1 MDNDENTQAD
11 ESIPD
16 KPEITS
22 QISSESHSSSDFVAV
37 EKTDL
42 DADLKN
48 VQLTNMASDVED
60 STISYDN
67 LPSIFDA
74 DASSSLAEHAYDTV
88 ITDELKDKSYQPMF
102 GSLLFTE
109 SDPLNRAAF
118 VVSTTSSIEVV
129 RTPQEQT
136 DTSIDEHDS
145 SGNMQLALPLARAED
160 FDDDANEDDFDG
172 IPVRHFSNTIN
183 KKQNGDSDSLL
194 NHAEHNHFLNEFIH
208 SMENDIED
216 ETYLNGFSDEQ
227 HDTTAVVPSL
237 FKNIPDIDDPNQPE
251 EDDDDRNDDAR
262 APFDQMD
269 MFDQSD
275 SICSSSPD
283 SLLSSSHLQDEEEE
297 NVDVDDEVAQ
307 WNDDLILHTTS
318 SNTNVQPP
326 RINSPLILNIN
337 PLDQVDFIDSSR
349 SQSQCSNM
357 SSQLGFG
364 YADQARTFM
373 SDDEL
378 ETSSASDDDDDEH
391 NNADEHVMNFDCDTF
406 ERDDKEDICLEVNLD
421 DHRSSSSTS
430 KSNSIRSSSPIP
442 DETPIIDMDEETN
455 EEKPIQVAPI
465 AALDDEEDVEND
477 VYVPMTKFQNL
488 AELQANHDRNDLI
501 HEIVTM
507 RHLLNENEQ
516 DDEFLAVMHNPTM
529 FEEIIY
535 DDNNQDG
542 SNKKSDLI
550 KQTNS
555 ARNSTFRPSLQLS
568 IDNKIEEEK
577 AADHLQTLHRRYLS
591 LESNDG
597 ENPVS
602 PSPSSQYLR
611 KTTTQTPPVNN
622 SSPTAVNH
630 LATLGEN
637 EDDDDEDDYDGKED
651 ARRDAKK
658 DATSDTYQRK
668 QKKQCLPYQEANTSD
683 IDVKQF
689 AYQEKYYPMLN
700 MSMDSEQDDDD
711 DDLELLQTLSQ
722 FHGIV
727 NPPQTTRENHQSPLD
742 SQHVQETQDLPDF
755 PHRDRNE
762 ADFLTQTSSN
772 SSQIRH
778 SSPSVI
784 DVLAKTDTEQEERAE
799 KKNTIFYKNLYHNE
813 GGNVASTS
821 SFLLNDDS
829 QSPVVLVDPDTSSS
843 LPNLLS
849 SSNEIN
855 HSPLFTT
862 YAITDDSQMSST
874 NSNTNHLPKN
884 DLLDETTNDLFDPFA
899 PTVISPPITTTPSKT
914 SGMLDDILFDSKEP
928 DGLQSPYSP
937 NQPFANYNFD
947 DLWNQSMSH
956 IASSNT
962 NQTQSNIDFDPNTF
976 SWNDLIKNTALTDPS
991 TPKTNVL
998 WDSIPNG
1005 ETEENDLKQY
1015 LDWILSHLDSN
1026 EPQIEFTSIHNLESI
1041 IQDMRMCAVPFDPIP
1056 SPPLHVDHSVTNPM
1070 INATH
1075 HELFPIN
1082 ELEQPNINQGPS
1094 SMTLYEGDE
1103 REEITRPEESTLT
1116 PAVESLV
1123 SNTLQ
1128 RALAEADEPNQH
1140 VEHLI
1145 DQILGQAIFEV
1156 HTEDTTPVDKTLPTE
1171 NLATIISWHDQTK
1184 ATNKQVPDPFDQK
1197 FDSVW
1202 SRHFEAPDDTTNE
1215 NLFDNETE
1223 AEVDPWSA
1231 TPTNKNED
1239 PIVLFSKTI
1248 DETDLFSP
1256 TYNSIQNVQREIEDD
1271 DTSTFSD
1278 YNLPSILSSSA
1289 KVAAISNDL
1298 LKYTLTASVNDD
1310 STDDN
1315 STFDD
1320 SLPFRKNESTAT
1332 ANVTDVEVKEE
1343 PNDSEEITFRELNA
1357 QETLFDNNSRL
1368 SHFEAFASD
1377 RPLHSSDQDSKFA
1390 NIISQFDDDFDRL
1403 TASQQQQQPVDDD
1416 APWVSVDKPP
1426 EPVQSSTVEE
1436 NEPWELEDHHNEN
1449 LTPVPTTVRFSAFN
1463 DHESASTEKVNPNQ
1477 NFFSDSFNPPTIKE
1491 EHANEETVVQPGPKT
1506 VHLDDQVQT
1515 KRSPTPSTDA
1525 FDETKISAKEDPDD
1539 IDIDDISPSFHNE
1552 PNYAFVSR
1560 THATVGGENYDLD
1573 LSDRNLVFIFRIK
1586 PYHHRPTTK
1595 MHLQRRKL
1603 KYILQMTTFH

>member
-1 MDNDENTQAD
+1 MDNDENTQVD
-11 ESIPD
+11 EPIPD

-22 QISSESHSSSDFVAV
+22 QISSESHSSSDFVAI
-37 EKTDL
+37 EKADL
-42 DADLKN
+42 DADLTHHHLFFSKN

-74 DASSSLAEHAYDTV
+74 DTSSSLTEHPYDTV

-102 GSLLFTE
+102 GSFLFTE

-129 RTPQEQT
+129 RAPQEQT
-136 DTSIDEHDS
+136 DTSIDEHES
-145 SGNMQLALPLARAED
+145 SGNMQSTLPLARAENFD
-160 FDDDANEDDFDG
+160 DDDDANEDDFDG
-172 IPVRHFSNTIN
+172 IPVRHFSNTVN

-227 HDTTAVVPSL
+227 HDTIAVVPSL
-237 FKNIPDIDDPNQPE
+237 FKNIPDIDDPDQPE
-251 EDDDDRNDDAR
+251 EDDDDDRNDNAR
-262 APFDQMD
+262 VPFDQMD

-307 WNDDLILHTTS
+307 WNDDLILHTAS

-326 RINSPLILNIN
+326 RINAPLILNIN

-357 SSQLGFG
+357 SSQLSFG
-364 YADQARTFM
+364 YADQAQTFM
-373 SDDEL
+373 SDDGL
-378 ETSSASDDDDDEH
+378 ETSSASDDDEH
-391 NNADEHVMNFDCDTF
+391 NNADEHVMNFDCDTS
-406 ERDDKEDICLEVNLD
+406 ELDDKEDIRLEVNLD
-421 DHRSSSSTS
+421 DHRSSYSTS

-455 EEKPIQVAPI
+455 DEKPIQVAPI
-465 AALDDEEDVEND
+465 AALDDEENVESDVD
-477 VYVPMTKFQNL
+477 VPMANFQNP
-488 AELQANHDRNDLI
+488 AELQANRDRNDLI
-501 HEIVTM
+501 HEIITM
-507 RHLLNENEQ
+507 RHLLDENEQ

-535 DDNNQDG
+535 EDNNQED
-542 SNKKSDLI
+542 SNKKSNLI

-555 ARNSTFRPSLQLS
+555 TRNSTFRPSLQLS
-568 IDNKIEEEK
+568 IDNKIEEEEE
-577 AADHLQTLHRRYLS
+577 AVDRLQTLHRRYLS
-591 LESNDG
+591 SESNDE

-602 PSPSSQYLR
+602 LSPSSQYLR
-611 KTTTQTPPVNN
+611 KTTTTQTPPVNN

-630 LATLGEN
+630 LTTLGEN
-637 EDDDDEDDYDGKED
+637 EDDDYDKKRE

-658 DATSDTYQRK
+658 DATSDTYKRK
-668 QKKQCLPYQEANTSD
+668 QKNQCLLYQEANASD

-689 AYQEKYYPMLN
+689 AYSEKYYPMLN
-700 MSMDSEQDDDD
+700 MSLDSEQDDDD

-727 NPPQTTRENHQSPLD
+727 NLPQTTRENHQLSLD
-742 SQHVQETQDLPDF
+742 SQHLRETEDLPDF

-762 ADFLTQTSSN
+762 TDLSTQKNSN
-772 SSQIRH
+772 GSQIRH

-784 DVLAKTDTEQEERAE
+784 DVLTKTDTEQEEKAE

-813 GGNVASTS
+813 EGNVASTS

-855 HSPLFTT
+855 RLPLFTT
-862 YAITDDSQMSST
+862 YAITDDLQMSST

-884 DLLDETTNDLFDPFA
+884 DLLDERTTDLFDPFA
-899 PTVISPPITTTPSKT
+899 PTTISPSITTTTTTTPSKT
-914 SGMLDDILFDSKEP
+914 SGMFDDVLFDSKEP

-976 SWNDLIKNTALTDPS
+976 SWNDLVKNTALTDPS
-991 TPKTNVL
+991 TPKTNVP

-1015 LDWILSHLDSN
+1015 LEWILSHLAHN
-1026 EPQIEFTSIHNLESI
+1026 EPQIEFNSIHNLESI
-1041 IQDMRMCAVPFDPIP
+1041 IQDIHMCSVPFDPIP
-1056 SPPLHVDHSVTNPM
+1056 SPPLHVNHSVTNPM

-1082 ELEQPNINQGPS
+1082 ELEQPNINQGPP
-1094 SMTLYEGDE
+1094 SMTLYEEDE

-1116 PAVESLV
+1116 PAVENLV

-1128 RALAEADEPNQH
+1128 RALTEVAEPNQQ

-1156 HTEDTTPVDKTLPTE
+1156 HTEDTTPADEALPTE

-1215 NLFDNETE
+1215 NLFDNNETE

-1231 TPTNKNED
+1231 IPTNKNED

-1256 TYNSIQNVQREIEDD
+1256 AYNSVRNVQREIEDD

-1278 YNLPSILSSSA
+1278 CNLASILSSSA
-1289 KVAAISNDL
+1289 KAAAISNDL
-1298 LKYTLTASVNDD
+1298 LKYTLTASVYND

-1320 SLPFRKNESTAT
+1320 SLPFRKLLKYQN
-1332 ANVTDVEVKEE
+1332 VEVKEE
-1343 PNDSEEITFRELNA
+1343 PNDSEKITFRESNA

-1377 RPLHSSDQDSKFA
+1377 RPLYSSDQDSKFA
-1390 NIISQFDDDFDRL
+1390 NIISQFDDDFDQPA
-1403 TASQQQQQPVDDD
+1403 ASQQQQQQSVNDD
-1416 APWVSVDKPP
+1416 APWVSVDKPT
-1426 EPVQSSTVEE
+1426 ELVQSSTVEE

-1449 LTPVPTTVRFSAFN
+1449 LTPVPTTVRLSAFD
-1463 DHESASTEKVNPNQ
+1463 DHEFTSTEKIDPNQ

-1491 EHANEETVVQPGPKT
+1491 EHANVETVDQPGPKT
-1506 VHLDDQVQT
+1506 AHLDDQVQS
-1515 KRSPTPSTDA
+1515 KRSPTPPTHA
-1525 FDETKISAKEDPDD
+1525 FEETKVSAKEDPDD
-1539 IDIDDISPSFHNE
+1539 IDIDDINPSFQNE

-1560 THATVGGENYDLD
+1560 ARAMDQTISSSSDNENA
-1573 LSDRNLVFIFRIK
+1573 SS
-1586 PYHHRPTTK
+1586 TTK
-1595 MHLQRRKL
+1595 TQIHPSDDNIPL
-1603 KYILQMTTFH
+1603 KSAKQK